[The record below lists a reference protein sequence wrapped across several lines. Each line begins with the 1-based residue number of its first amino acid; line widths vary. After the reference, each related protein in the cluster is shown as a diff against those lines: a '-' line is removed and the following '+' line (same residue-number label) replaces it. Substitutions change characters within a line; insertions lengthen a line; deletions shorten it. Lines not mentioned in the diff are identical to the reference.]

1 MVFLEGNHSEP
12 EIVVENFAEH
22 PTRGAKLQKRDFSL
36 KKVPLFYLEKF
47 SLPFLISPV
56 SYFPVVNAPHYSF
69 TMQTVNSPFPLLVGS
84 KFHPQADHCIV
95 AL

>member
-1 MVFLEGNHSEP
+1 
-12 EIVVENFAEH
+12 
-22 PTRGAKLQKRDFSL
+22 
-36 KKVPLFYLEKF
+36 
-47 SLPFLISPV
+47 LISPV

-69 TMQTVNSPFPLLVGS
+69 TMQTINSPFPLLVGS